1 MQRFVG
7 YGQGKWFS
15 GLEVQESVHV
25 SGEQM
30 LTTRLCFCTEL
41 LISN

>member
-15 GLEVQESVHV
+15 GLVQESVHV